1 MLVIGSATE
10 YHDVPNGDSKSPI
23 INLTLTVSYLAVNLT
38 DSAGLARRLG
48 MTIIPG
54 RYIVSVSLKTGL

>member
-1 MLVIGSATE
+1 MTFQMEIVSPQYQPSA
-10 YHDVPNGDSKSPI
+10 HHFLSI
-23 INLTLTVSYLAVNLT
+23 VNLT

-54 RYIVSVSLKTGL
+54 KYIVSVSVKKDS